1 MFKILLK
8 INPVLWIL
16 LLVGL
21 CYMDHQEWEQ
31 NVYQPLLQ
39 EIESKKIELK
49 RVEADLAK
57 IDDFIKNR
65 DAKRAELDR
74 VQNEFDAV
82 RKEFPPTPALPSLL
96 KSLADITEKLGMDF
110 ASFRPAGDVPV
121 ELLQAAQIDVKLR
134 GSYVQIMSFLDSV
147 SNLERIVNTEA
158 LTLRPGAEKENAT
171 FKSIDADLKILT
183 YYGGQ

>member
-1 MFKILLK
+1 MKTLLK
-8 INPVLWIL
+8 INPVLWLL

-31 NVYQPLLQ
+31 NTYLPMLQ
-39 EIESKKIELK
+39 DIEGKKIELQT
-49 RVEADLAK
+49 VEADLAK

-82 RKEFPPTPALPSLL
+82 RKEFPPTPALPALL
-96 KSLADITEKLGMDF
+96 KSLADITEKLGMEF
-110 ASFRPAGDVPV
+110 ASFKPGGPVAV
-121 ELLQAAQIDVKLR
+121 ELLQAVSIDVRLK

-147 SNLERIVNTEA
+147 SNLQRIVNTE
-158 LTLRPGAEKENAT
+158 TLFLKPGSSNENAS